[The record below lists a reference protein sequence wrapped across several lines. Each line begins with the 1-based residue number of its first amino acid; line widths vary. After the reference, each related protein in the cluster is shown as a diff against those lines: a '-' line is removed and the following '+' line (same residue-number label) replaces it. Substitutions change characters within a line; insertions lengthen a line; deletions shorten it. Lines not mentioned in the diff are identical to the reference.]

1 MIFDAPLLLF
11 LAPVLALAFGFA
23 AWMARR
29 RRIRLAR
36 RWSPS
41 LGRLARGRGGWAPA
55 VVGLCALLAAVG
67 LAGPRAG
74 RTEVRAETRAL
85 SLVLAVDISRS
96 MLAEDVEPSR
106 LQRAT
111 REARRLIQDLD
122 GDRLGLIAFAGRSY
136 ILAPL
141 TVDGSAIRMYLDAL
155 DPDLASEGGTSLG
168 AVLTQGSELLSAATD
183 AADRVLVVFTDGEAH
198 DTLTDVVAQA
208 EALKESGVRL
218 IVVAEGRA
226 LPIRI
231 PIRDSAGTLK
241 EYKQDQEGNVVH
253 TQRRDDVLRAIV
265 DAAEGTLVPNEL
277 ADQAG
282 AVRDLVA
289 AMKRSP
295 TSETRTADL
304 IPRAWVPVLAAVLF
318 LLGYTLARPGPALV
332 SVAVLLLG
340 ASSAEAQRPTPGA
353 RAMAA
358 GDPARAAAEFLK
370 EAGSGSSRDTAFY
383 NAGTAALAAR
393 RFDVARGALEQA
405 AKSLDP
411 DLRYRALYNLGVAGL
426 LAAQADSAKSQEL
439 LGEAA
444 DRLREALRLQP
455 SSPRAKWNLELAE
468 RRQPPPPSGGGGGGG
483 GGGGQKPPAGGGA
496 APTPQASQ
504 PEPQPPGLSQ
514 SQAEQILSSMERRE
528 RETRAEQQR
537 RLRGSSAGGV
547 KDW

>member
-1 MIFDAPLLLF
+1 MTFDAPLLLF

-29 RRIRLAR
+29 RRLRLAR

-218 IVVAEGRA
+218 ILVAEGRA
-226 LPIRI
+226 LPTRI

-241 EYKQDQEGNVVH
+241 EYKQDQEGNVVQ

-304 IPRAWVPVLAAVLF
+304 IPRAWIPVLAAVLF

-340 ASSAEAQRPTPGA
+340 PSSAQAQRPTPGA

-483 GGGGQKPPAGGGA
+483 GGGQKPPAGAGA
-496 APTPQASQ
+496 APTPQPSQ
-504 PEPQPPGLSQ
+504 PEPQPQGLSQ